1 MKKMG
6 LLVAGLFSAT
16 TVLGQKKAIFLDSL
30 GQRTTYELHW
40 AQVVGGRYR
49 TVYDRKTHLRT
60 LVRTSP
66 AEFAK
71 ELAATDARIRRR
83 DRLGTSFP
91 TFALTDLAGQPVSSA
106 DLAGRVIVINFW
118 FAGCTPCEMERPE
131 LNALRQHYATD
142 ERVRFLSF
150 AASSPEQLRGFLA
163 DHPVLYDVVP
173 LPKPE
178 VERQFGVSNFPV
190 NVVLDRAGR
199 YVFNSVGTGVGIGQ
213 LLRREIDGALA
224 RP

>member
-1 MKKMG
+1 M
-6 LLVAGLFSAT
+6 LIAAVLCAAT
-16 TVLGQKKAIFLDSL
+16 AFGQKKAIFLDSL

-40 AQVVGGRYR
+40 AQVVGGRYCS
-49 TVYDRKTHLRT
+49 VYDRKTRLRT
-60 LVRTSP
+60 LVRTTP

-71 ELAATDARIRRR
+71 ALAATDTRIRRR
-83 DRLGTSFP
+83 DRLGTPFP
-91 TFALTDLAGQPVSSA
+91 TFALTDLAGQPVSSF
-106 DLAGRVIVINFW
+106 DLAGRVTVINFW
-118 FAGCTPCEMERPE
+118 FVGCTPCEMERPE
-131 LNALRQHYATD
+131 LNALRQQYATD

-150 AASSPEQLRGFLA
+150 AASSPEQLRRFLA
-163 DHPVLYDVVP
+163 DHPILYDVVP

-190 NVVLDRAGR
+190 NVVLDRTGR
-199 YVFNSVGTGVGIGQ
+199 YVFNSLGSGVGIGQ